1 MNGKKR
7 GGAIET
13 GEVTKTQW
21 WEYRYWVGRKKTAKA
36 IVDQRL
42 VLLQIPYPFK
52 KLGNSGSLFNWI
64 QRQKCQKKFRGVFR
78 TKLSIYHEVFCENS

>member
-1 MNGKKR
+1 MNRKKR

-36 IVDQRL
+36 IVDQRW
-42 VLLQIPYPFK
+42 PWPSK

-78 TKLSIYHEVFCENS
+78 TKLSIYHEVFYENS